1 MSYHSQMTLTTYLS
15 TKICWVGLWWLISGR
30 HLCTQTAGRHSCESS
45 DLQSQW
51 LSSLSF
57 LLDLSRVQTP
67 LVQKTCIIAIN
78 SHITCFAYFHRMIVS
93 CFTEVIH
100 VIILLLLLKF
110 FSFLADSKHECIE
123 RFGKQPN
130 ARILHD
136 DDQLCTTEYS
146 RIVPL
151 EDGEVW

>member
-1 MSYHSQMTLTTYLS
+1 
-15 TKICWVGLWWLISGR
+15 
-30 HLCTQTAGRHSCESS
+30 
-45 DLQSQW
+45 
-51 LSSLSF
+51 
-57 LLDLSRVQTP
+57 
-67 LVQKTCIIAIN
+67 
-78 SHITCFAYFHRMIVS
+78 MIVS

-151 EDGEVW
+151 EDGEV